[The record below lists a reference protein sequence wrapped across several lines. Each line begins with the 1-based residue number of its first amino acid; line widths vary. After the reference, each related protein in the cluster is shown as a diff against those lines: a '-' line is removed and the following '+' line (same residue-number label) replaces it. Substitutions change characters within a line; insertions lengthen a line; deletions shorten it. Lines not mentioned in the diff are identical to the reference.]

1 MNKIVQLTGQILWA
15 AIASFVAPPLLFVL
29 CPQLAT
35 HDVTL
40 VFFFHAYF
48 RFVYL
53 CSLQVHPLKFI
64 TFR

>member
-15 AIASFVAPPLLFVL
+15 TIASFVAPPLLFVL

-40 VFFFHAYF
+40 IFFFDT
-48 RFVYL
+48 YL
-53 CSLQVHPLKFI
+53 DVSTYVHYKF
-64 TFR
+64 TLHNL